1 MIQTHR
7 MIWWPVTHTHCI
19 IVDAYSMPDDT
30 LINSLQSEINTDYDI
45 KITGRYMESKNDIIK
60 SCLNQ
65 IDTTEQKHL

>member
-1 MIQTHR
+1 
-7 MIWWPVTHTHCI
+7 
-19 IVDAYSMPDDT
+19 MPDDT

-65 IDTTEQKHL
+65 IDTTEQKHLLHWKKSLHKTKSLS